1 MKKVLSIL
9 LVAIMVCSLA
19 ACNSGASNSASTPAP
34 SNAASGAG
42 SDPSATGDAPQF
54 DNVEL
59 EYWFEGAGPD
69 RTPIHEGIIN
79 GFNAL
84 DNGIN
89 VTGVYVDLTNGN
101 DKVSTA
107 FAGGMLPD
115 VIYAQDSWKSMMT
128 AQGMLVQLDDRFEAW
143 DDHNQFTEASLMRDR
158 WMDSERRLFFIPCA
172 TNITGIWYRQDVF
185 KDKGVEAPTTWD
197 NFFNGIEAL
206 TYEEGGSRYYGYTLR
221 GGQGSTNT
229 LVNMI
234 ECYVG
239 MDDFWSEDG
248 KAQILRSAE
257 AEEFVN
263 RMSAIY
269 QNGQTPES
277 SLTASFNE
285 MVADFNAGIAM
296 VMNHN
301 LGSYE
306 NQRQTFEPDQYAF
319 LPFPPAIN
327 GKLTEE
333 IGSVKSLCISV
344 HTKNEDAAWE
354 YVKWNASHEAISAIN
369 EAVGELP
376 TRIDAASD
384 DWVKNAPHMSNLPA
398 YQAAEKQSIMTPR
411 YLPDYNSVYT
421 KEYAE
426 PTFQAVL
433 VGQVSARDF
442 LDGWADL
449 LEAGYA
455 EYLANA

>member
-1 MKKVLSIL
+1 MKKALSIL
-9 LVAIMVCSLA
+9 LVAVMVCSLVACAGGSTSSSTAPASSA
-19 ACNSGASNSASTPAP
+19 AAPASSA
-34 SNAASGAG
+34 AANNDA
-42 SDPSATGDAPQF
+42 AAPQF
-54 DNVEL
+54 ENVEL
-59 EYWFEGAGPD
+59 EYWFEGAGPE

-79 GFNAL
+79 GFNDL
-84 DNGIN
+84 NNGIK

-101 DKVSTA
+101 EKVSTA

-115 VIYAQDSWKSMMT
+115 VIYAQDTWKSMMT
-128 AQGMLVQLDDRFEAW
+128 AQGMVVQLDDRFAAW
-143 DDHNQFTEASLMRDR
+143 DEHTQFTEPALMRDR

-172 TNITGIWYRQDVF
+172 TNVTGIWYRQDVF
-185 KDKGVEAPTTWD
+185 KDKGVEAPTTWE
-197 NFFNGIEAL
+197 NFFNGIETL
-206 TYEEGGSRYYGYTLR
+206 TYTEGNSQYYGYTLR
-221 GGQGSTNT
+221 GGQGSTN
-229 LVNMI
+229 LLINML

-239 MDDFWSEDG
+239 MDDYWSADG

-263 RMSAIY
+263 RMVNIFQSNQA
-269 QNGQTPES
+269 PES

-296 VMNHN
+296 MMNHN

-306 NQRQTFEPDQYAF
+306 NQRKTFSPDQYAF
-319 LPFPPAIN
+319 LPFPTAIN

-354 YVKWNASHEAISAIN
+354 YVKWNASHAAISAMN

-411 YLPDYNSVYT
+411 YLPDYNSIT
-421 KEYAE
+421 KEFAE
-426 PTFQAVL
+426 PNYQAVL
-433 VGQVSARDF
+433 AGKMSAREF
-442 LDGWADL
+442 LDSWADL
-449 LEAGYA
+449 LEAAYA
-455 EYLANA
+455 DYQANA